1 LKTLF
6 ALLLLA
12 IPAASV
18 AQEPAP
24 PDAPPAY
31 PSRSFGLFGNVDFN
45 GTGASVGRGFNI
57 GQLTLQ
63 YTSALAPRVLVFSE
77 VTYSPSREAGT
88 EAGHAGYNL
97 EVERLIARYD
107 QSDQLK
113 VSLGRYHTPINWWNT
128 AFHHGLWLQTTIA
141 RPEMIRFG
149 GQFLPVHFVGG
160 LLEGALPARGLNLNY
175 SLGLGNGRSSVIS
188 RGGDAGD
195 ANGALAWLAG
205 LFLKPD
211 RLYGLQ
217 IGGSIYRDT
226 ITLPGSRDRRFS
238 EWIASG
244 HLVYAREN
252 PEVIAEYARVRHR
265 ERGGART
272 DSEGYYLQIAY
283 RLPGAASL
291 WKPYCRYEKMNIPAD
306 EPIFTGTS
314 GLTGNT
320 LGVRYD
326 FSELAALK
334 IEYRQI
340 RRTSAPSTSGAF
352 AQVSFTF

>member
-1 LKTLF
+1 MKSLF
-6 ALLLLA
+6 ALLLLSLPA
-12 IPAASV
+12 IPAAG
-18 AQEPAP
+18 QEPAASE
-24 PDAPPAY
+24 APPSY
-31 PSRSFGLFGNVDFN
+31 PSRSFGLFGNVDYN
-45 GTGASVGRGFNI
+45 GTSVGRGFNI

-77 VTYSPSREAGT
+77 VTYSPSREAG
-88 EAGHAGYNL
+88 EEPGHAGYNL

-113 VSLGRYHTPINWWNT
+113 ISLGRYHTPINWWNT

-160 LLEGALPARGLNLNY
+160 LLEGATPARGLNLNY
-175 SLGLGNGRSSVIS
+175 SLGLGNGRSSVVS

-226 ITLPGSRDRRFS
+226 ITLPENNRRFS

-244 HLVYAREN
+244 HIVYAKEN

-291 WKPYCRYEKMNIPAD
+291 WKPYYRYEKMNIPAG
-306 EPIFTGTS
+306 EPVFTGTS

-320 LGVRYD
+320 AGVRWD

-334 IEYRQI
+334 IEYRGI
-340 RRTSAPSTSGAF
+340 RRSSGAGTNGAF